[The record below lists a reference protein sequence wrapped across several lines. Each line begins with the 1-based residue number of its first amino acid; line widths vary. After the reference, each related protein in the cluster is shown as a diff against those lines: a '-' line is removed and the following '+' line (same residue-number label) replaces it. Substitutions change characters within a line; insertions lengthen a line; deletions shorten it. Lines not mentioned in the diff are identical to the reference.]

1 MTPSPLGLHYRFT
14 PHIGLEAAY
23 AEHPTDFSVLRVPG
37 IQEAIAVQG
46 ELEAMIAAR
55 DRAVT
60 EAMGPEMVGV
70 VDLGRVP

>member
-1 MTPSPLGLHYRFT
+1 MTPSPMNLFYRFR

-23 AEHPTDFSVLRVPG
+23 AEYPTDFSVLRVPG

-60 EAMGPEMVGV
+60 EAMEPEMVGV
-70 VDLGRVP
+70 VDLGRVL